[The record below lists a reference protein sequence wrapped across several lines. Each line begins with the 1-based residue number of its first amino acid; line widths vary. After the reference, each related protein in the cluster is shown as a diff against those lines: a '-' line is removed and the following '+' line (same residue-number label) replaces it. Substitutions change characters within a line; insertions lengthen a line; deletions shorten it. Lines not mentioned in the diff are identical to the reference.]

1 MSIYLEVIAGI
12 IIAYLIGSIPTSVWL
27 GRIFHG
33 IDVREH
39 GSGNAGATNTIR
51 VLGLKTGIPVL
62 VIDGFKGWFS
72 IHLAYFIGGNNFEND
87 AFINYQIALGIA
99 AFLGHVFPIFAGF
112 RGGKGIATL
121 TGVLIAL
128 FLKPFLVILGL
139 FIIIFILTRYV
150 SLGSIL
156 CSIAFPF
163 IVIFIFHITTPSL
176 IVFSIIIAV
185 FVPYTHKSNIKRLLK
200 GEESKLMFKK
210 K

>member
-1 MSIYLEVIAGI
+1 MPIYIEIFSGI

-27 GRIFHG
+27 GRMFHG

-62 VIDGFKGWFS
+62 IFDGLKGWFS
-72 IHLAYFIGGNNFEND
+72 IYLAHLVGGNHFEND

-99 AFLGHVFPIFAGF
+99 AFLGHVWPIFAGF

-121 TGVLIAL
+121 AGVLIAL
-128 FLKPFLVILGL
+128 FPYPFLVILGL
-139 FIIIFILTRYV
+139 FVIIFVITRYV
-150 SLGSIL
+150 SVGSIL

-163 IVIFIFHITTPSL
+163 IVIFIFNIHTPSL
-176 IVFSIIIAV
+176 IIFSIVIAV
-185 FVPYTHKSNIKRLLK
+185 FVPYTHKSNIKRLMK
-200 GEESKLMFKK
+200 GEESKLRFKK
-210 K
+210 